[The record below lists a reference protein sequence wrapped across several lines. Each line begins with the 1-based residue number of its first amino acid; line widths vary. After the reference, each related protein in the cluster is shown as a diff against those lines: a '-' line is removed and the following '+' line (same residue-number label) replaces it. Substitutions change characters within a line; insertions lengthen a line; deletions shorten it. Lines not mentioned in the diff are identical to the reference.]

1 MLFCSG
7 SVVAL
12 AAWLSWSIAYA
23 LVAPVYGDE
32 WYDTSLCAGLVGVP
46 TALLVVI
53 FLPKVSRK
61 CNEENNNRFGKQIM
75 PTIHTYQYCS
85 D

>member
-1 MLFCSG
+1 MLFCAG

-32 WYDTSLCAGLVGVP
+32 WYDVSLCAGLVGVP
-46 TALLVVI
+46 TTLLVVV
-53 FLPKVSRK
+53 FLPKVRNMFMIQLEVEVMST
-61 CNEENNNRFGKQIM
+61 N
-75 PTIHTYQYCS
+75 
-85 D
+85 